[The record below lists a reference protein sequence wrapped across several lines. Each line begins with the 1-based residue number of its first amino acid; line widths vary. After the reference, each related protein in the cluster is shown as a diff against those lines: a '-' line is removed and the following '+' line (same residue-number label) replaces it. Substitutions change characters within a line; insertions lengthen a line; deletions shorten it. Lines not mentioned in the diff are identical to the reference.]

1 MGTSASPGRIAAKQ
15 IWAVKNLLPLLEDL
29 AKTGKSLLVITEE
42 VDGEALATLDAKKL
56 RGTLKACAVKPR
68 ITVTVGRPCWRTP
81 PTLTGGK
88 AFTENLGIKLET
100 RS

>member
-1 MGTSASPGRIAAKQ
+1 M
-15 IWAVKNLLPLLEDL
+15 KNLLPLLEDL
-29 AKTGKSLLVITEE
+29 AKTGKSLLVIAEE

-68 ITVTVGRPCWRTP
+68 LTVTVGRPCWR
-81 PTLTGGK
+81 TGGK